1 MALTSTGRMGVLS
14 MLLAAGFGIGQAQSA
29 ANPTSDDKDFLKD
42 TVQDSNYEIKTG
54 QLALQKS
61 PSADVKAYA
70 TTLIQD
76 HTKLR
81 QEAETAEKT
90 ARVDPTSATSMTVS
104 DTASYTKLKLLS
116 GKSFDES
123 YIKGLVKG
131 NADSTQKAKSEAE
144 GSAVPSIKKL
154 AAHRVAL
161 DTKHTEKAQA
171 LAQAHGVQ

>member
-1 MALTSTGRMGVLS
+1 MALTSTVRMGALS
-14 MLLAAGFGIGQAQSA
+14 TLLVAGLGIGQAQSA

-81 QEAETAEKT
+81 QEAEAAEKT
-90 ARVDPTSATSMTVS
+90 AGVDPTSMTSMTVS

-123 YIKGLVKG
+123 YLKGLTKG
-131 NADSTQKAKSEAE
+131 NEDSIGKAKSEAA